1 MTRRYVCI
9 HGHFYQPPR
18 ENPWLEA
25 IEHQDEAYPYHDW
38 NELINAESYGPNA
51 DARILDPQR
60 RIVRIVNNYAS
71 INFDFGPTL
80 LSWLEQHA
88 RDTYRAVLDAD
99 RVSARHFHGHG
110 SAMAQ
115 AYNHVIMPLA
125 NARDR
130 HTQVVWGLYDFEHR
144 FGRPAEGMWLPE
156 TAVDMASLE
165 ELAAAGIRYTVLA
178 PHQASAVRRLG
189 EHEWLQVDA
198 RIDTTQP
205 YLCRLPSGRELAVFF
220 YDGPASRAVAFEG
233 LLKNGELLAQRLLT
247 VFNGEQRLQLSHIA
261 TDGETYGH
269 HHRHGEMAL
278 AYAIHHIE
286 SNSLATITN
295 YGEFLELQPPRYEV
309 TIAEITS
316 WSCAHGVERWR
327 SDCGCHTG
335 GQPGWR
341 QEWRAPLREALE
353 WLRDE
358 LAARYERA
366 ATPLLG
372 DAWTARDE
380 YIEVVIDRAGRQAC
394 FLDRRLAPGYSE
406 ADAVRALKLLELQ
419 RHALLMFTS
428 CGWFFNEVSGIETV
442 QVMQYAARAMQLA
455 VELFQA
461 DFEPEFM
468 RRLERAPSN
477 LAELGNARRVY
488 EQRVLAVKVDLL
500 SVAAHYAVN
509 SLFADQPAA
518 EQIYSYQV
526 ALEQG
531 ERLRSGETS
540 LSVGRARVCSD
551 ATRECAVVT
560 FAILHFGAHHLTG
573 GIRRF
578 LGSGEYDALTA
589 ELLRAFHNGDI
600 AAVVRLLAH
609 FPEYS
614 FSLKS
619 LFSDRQREVLYRL
632 LQGSVKAAEE
642 AYRRVYENNL
652 PLTRFLANQDLP
664 LPRAFTL
671 AAEFVLNQELRTVL
685 ESDDVDLERPRAL
698 LSEASAIGVTLD
710 LTGLSFALQR
720 TLERLAEQLR
730 RKPEDSTTLQRVAR
744 AATLARSLPLG
755 VDLWRAQNSYYRL
768 LKDVYPDFNARA
780 RAGDL
785 AAREWI
791 DLFTG
796 VGEQLG
802 MAVQ

>member
-1 MTRRYVCI
+1 MSQRYVCI

-25 IEHQDEAYPYHDW
+25 IEHQDAAYPYHDW
-38 NELINAESYGPNA
+38 NERINAESYGPNA
-51 DARILDPQR
+51 DARILDPQQ

-71 INFDFGPTL
+71 ISFDFGPTL
-80 LSWLEQHA
+80 LSWLQQHA

-99 RVSARHFHGHG
+99 RVSARRFGGHG

-130 HTQVVWGLYDFEHR
+130 HTQVVWGLRDFQHR

-156 TAVDMASLE
+156 TAVDAESLE
-165 ELAAAGIRYTVLA
+165 ELAAAGIRYTILA
-178 PHQASAVRRLG
+178 PHQATAVRRLG
-189 EHEWLQVDA
+189 DHEWVQVGA
-198 RIDTTQP
+198 RIDTRQP
-205 YLCRLPSGRELAVFF
+205 YLCRLPSGREIAIFF

-233 LLKNGELLAQRLLT
+233 LLKNGELLAHRLMSL
-247 VFNGEQRLQLSHIA
+247 FDGDERLQLAHIA

-286 SNSLATITN
+286 SHGLATFTN
-295 YGEFLELQPPRYEV
+295 YGEFLTLQLPRFEV
-309 TIAEITS
+309 LLAEHTS
-316 WSCAHGVERWR
+316 WSCAHGLERWR

-335 GQPGWR
+335 GEPGWT
-341 QEWRAPLREALE
+341 QAWRGPLRHALD

-358 LAARYERA
+358 LAGRYEHA
-366 ATPLLG
+366 ASELLG
-372 DAWTARDE
+372 DAWAARDD
-380 YIEVVIDRAGRQAC
+380 YIDVILDRAGRQRC
-394 FLDRRLAPGYSE
+394 FLDRHLRPGYGE

-442 QVMQYAARAMQLA
+442 QVLQYAGRAIQLGH
-455 VELFQA
+455 ELFQT
-461 DFEPEFM
+461 DLEPEFM
-468 RRLERAPSN
+468 RLLEAAPSN
-477 LAELGNARRVY
+477 VAELGNARRVY
-488 EQRVLAVKVDLL
+488 EQRVAANKVDLL

-509 SLFADQPAA
+509 SLFADQPKT

-526 ALEQG
+526 SLEQG
-531 ERLRSGETS
+531 ERLRSGDTS

-551 ATRECAVVT
+551 ATQECAVVT
-560 FAILHFGAHHLTG
+560 YALLHFGAHHLTG

-578 LGSGEYDALTA
+578 AGTGEYDALTG
-589 ELLRAFHNGDI
+589 ELLRAFQNGDI

-614 FSLKS
+614 FSIKS

-632 LQGSVKAAEE
+632 LQGSVTAAEE
-642 AYRRVYENNL
+642 AYRRVYEDNL
-652 PLTRFLANQDLP
+652 PLTRFLVNQDLP

-685 ESDDVDLERPRAL
+685 ESDDIDLDRSQAL
-698 LSEASAIGVTLD
+698 LGEASALGVKLD
-710 LTGLSFALQR
+710 LTGLNFAAQR
-720 TLERLAEQLR
+720 TLERLAEKLR
-730 RKPEDSTTLQRVAR
+730 RNPDDTDTLQRVAR

-768 LKDVYPDFNARA
+768 LKDVYPDISARA

-785 AAREWI
+785 AAREWT
-791 DLFTG
+791 DLFTS